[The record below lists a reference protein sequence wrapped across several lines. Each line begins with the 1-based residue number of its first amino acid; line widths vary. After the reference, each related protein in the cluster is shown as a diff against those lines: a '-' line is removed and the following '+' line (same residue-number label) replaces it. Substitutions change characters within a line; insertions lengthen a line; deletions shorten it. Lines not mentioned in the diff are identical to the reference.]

1 MSRLSLLLL
10 SLCTLCACSPA
21 ADPVL
26 AGIAPAAEPSPPL
39 PAAAPLPPGPRW
51 QGYEGWDFAT
61 PLDVLMS
68 QGARLHDEAASLEP
82 SACLYLQLPSVGRDA
97 LSLMVENGRFVRYDV
112 YGPGLLA
119 PGGGAVG
126 MTRAQLQM
134 RYPDQTSVSPNK
146 YLRGVLDLR
155 VTPPSGQDHGLV
167 FVIGA
172 DGFVQQWRLGLVPQV
187 DYAEGCG

>member
-1 MSRLSLLLL
+1 MLL

-26 AGIAPAAEPSPPL
+26 ASIGPPPVQPATAPAPVPQ
-39 PAAAPLPPGPRW
+39 GPRW
-51 QGYEGWDFAT
+51 QGYDGWDFAT

-68 QGARLHDEAASLEP
+68 QGARLHERSMGLDP
-82 SACLYLQLPSVGRDA
+82 PACLYLQVPAVGRQA
-97 LSLMVENGRFVRYDV
+97 LSLMVEDGRFVRYDV
-112 YGPGLLA
+112 IGAGVLA

-134 RYPDQTSVSPNK
+134 LYPDQTTVSPNK
-146 YLRGVLDLR
+146 YLQGALDLR
-155 VTPPSGQDHGLV
+155 VSPPSGQAHGLV

-172 DGFVQQWRLGLVPQV
+172 DGFVQRWRLGLVPQV
-187 DYAEGCG
+187 DYVEGCG